1 MKTLTIAASFVFA
14 AITGFASG
22 LSEAQN
28 AAAIAES
35 SNFNLQLLDA
45 VNAERAK
52 NGLAPLCSNAKLQR
66 AAQLHSEDQAK
77 NNFMSH
83 TGSGGSTMQ
92 TRVAAQGFQWQSL
105 AENVAAGQRDVASVM
120 AAWMRSSG
128 HRRNILGNHKF
139 FGGGYAQSSSS
150 RFKHYWTQNFGSG
163 SKESCD
169 GAPGPAPQ
177 PSSSPS
183 PTPSP
188 TNSSAPT
195 ISPAPVPT
203 TMRPTPPPAP
213 IPSPTRA
220 PTPAPTPAPTQA
232 PAPPSNSLQQRM
244 LDAVNAERA
253 KAGLAPFCT
262 NSKLQRAAQLHSE
275 DQAQNNFMSH
285 TGSDGSSMSDRI
297 TRQQF
302 QWNSVAENV
311 AAGQVDVASVMQSWM
326 NSDGHRR
333 NILGNYKFFGM
344 GYATNP
350 SSTYT
355 HYWTQNFG
363 TGSTEACA

>member
-1 MKTLTIAASFVFA
+1 
-14 AITGFASG
+14 
-22 LSEAQN
+22 
-28 AAAIAES
+28 
-35 SNFNLQLLDA
+35 
-45 VNAERAK
+45 
-52 NGLAPLCSNAKLQR
+52 
-66 AAQLHSEDQAK
+66 
-77 NNFMSH
+77 
-83 TGSGGSTMQ
+83 
-92 TRVAAQGFQWQSL
+92 
-105 AENVAAGQRDVASVM
+105 
-120 AAWMRSSG
+120 
-128 HRRNILGNHKF
+128 
-139 FGGGYAQSSSS
+139 
-150 RFKHYWTQNFGSG
+150 
-163 SKESCD
+163 
-169 GAPGPAPQ
+169 
-177 PSSSPS
+177 
-183 PTPSP
+183 
-188 TNSSAPT
+188 
-195 ISPAPVPT
+195 
-203 TMRPTPPPAP
+203 
-213 IPSPTRA
+213 
-220 PTPAPTPAPTQA
+220 
-232 PAPPSNSLQQRM
+232 M